1 MAFKVKI
8 ENIGKIRGESVLVG
22 GLTVLAGPNNTGKS
36 FFSKAL
42 YSVFDAMNA
51 NHALMHIQEIARPL
65 QFGLMARLSMSG
77 YNKSDSLWDSL
88 ESSIKRLEE
97 RCSQISGE
105 RDEIAAIRSAL
116 PDIAKISSEIKQIY
130 GKIREFVTKM
140 AKPDDDL
147 SDRNI
152 LKRMNESVERLGE
165 IPSLDA
171 SEIML
176 RGLVLALRDNLIR
189 NFQVSLVTRLK
200 KDAEQEA
207 SIAIKGVGKISIAET
222 DFKIGINSVGL
233 MRLQQYSRVIYLESP
248 VMWKLRSALRN
259 AHRSPYRF
267 GRMNL
272 SVPKYFTD
280 MDDEFDREYS
290 GEIAFPDL
298 LQRLTTKV
306 IRGQLAITKG
316 AMGFSDF
323 SDSEEQHRSFSLPE
337 TATGVVNLGILALLI
352 ERKIVD
358 KGTFLFI
365 DEPESNLHPQWQAE
379 MIRALFD
386 LAQGG
391 VNVVIATHS
400 SDIMER
406 LLALVKQ
413 NPESEKMVA
422 LNHFSSGGVVN
433 SDKDFYEKMRIIQK
447 DLTDAFTSSYMEDLE

>member
-8 ENIGKIRGESVLVG
+8 KNIGKIRGESILVG

-36 FFSKAL
+36 YFSKAL

-65 QFGLMARLSMSG
+65 QHGLMRLSMSG
-77 YNKSDSLWDSL
+77 YKSNPLWDSL

-97 RCSQISGE
+97 ICSQISGE
-105 RDEIAAIRSAL
+105 HDEVAAIKGAL
-116 PDIAKISSEIKQIY
+116 PELAKISSEIEQTY
-130 GKIREFVTKM
+130 GKIREFAAKIAESDERPFDQNFLKKM
-140 AKPDDDL
+140 DEGVK
-147 SDRNI
+147 
-152 LKRMNESVERLGE
+152 RLGE

-171 SEIML
+171 PEIML
-176 RGLVLALRDNLIR
+176 RGFGLALRQNLIG
-189 NFQVSLVTRLK
+189 NFQVPLMANLK
-200 KDAEQEA
+200 KDAKREA
-207 SIAIKGVGKISIAET
+207 SIEIEDVGKISVAET
-222 DFKIGINSVGL
+222 GLKFGINPVGL

-248 VMWKLRSALRN
+248 AMWKLRSALRSGS
-259 AHRSPYRF
+259 RRLPPRL
-267 GRMNL
+267 GRMTL

-290 GEIAFPDL
+290 GEVAFPDL

-306 IRGQLAITKG
+306 IRGQLVIAETG
-316 AMGFSDF
+316 AMRFSE
-323 SDSEEQHRSFSLPE
+323 SGQRRSFSLPE

-379 MIRALFD
+379 MIHALFD

-406 LLALVKQ
+406 LFALVKK
-413 NPESEKMVA
+413 NPELEKMVA
-422 LNHFSSGGVVN
+422 LNHFSSDGVVN
-433 SDKDFYEKMRIIQK
+433 GDKDFQEKMRAIQK
-447 DLTDAFTSSYMEDLE
+447 ELTDAFTSSYMGEQEQ

>member
-8 ENIGKIRGESVLVG
+8 KNIGKIRGESILVG

-36 FFSKAL
+36 YFSKAL

-65 QFGLMARLSMSG
+65 QHGLMRLSMSG
-77 YNKSDSLWDSL
+77 YKSNPLWDSL

-97 RCSQISGE
+97 ICSQISGE
-105 RDEIAAIRSAL
+105 HDEVAAIKGAL
-116 PDIAKISSEIKQIY
+116 PELAKISSEIEQTY
-130 GKIREFVTKM
+130 DKIREFAAKIAESDERPFDQNFLKKM
-140 AKPDDDL
+140 DEGVK
-147 SDRNI
+147 
-152 LKRMNESVERLGE
+152 RLGE

-171 SEIML
+171 PEIML
-176 RGLVLALRDNLIR
+176 RGFGLALRQNLIG
-189 NFQVSLVTRLK
+189 NFQVPLMANLK
-200 KDAEQEA
+200 KDAKREA
-207 SIAIKGVGKISIAET
+207 SIEIEDVGKISVAET
-222 DFKIGINSVGL
+222 GLKFGINPVGL

-248 VMWKLRSALRN
+248 AMWKLRSALRSGS
-259 AHRSPYRF
+259 RRLPPRL
-267 GRMNL
+267 GRMTL

-290 GEIAFPDL
+290 GEVAFPDL

-306 IRGQLAITKG
+306 IRGQLVIAETG
-316 AMGFSDF
+316 AMRFSE
-323 SDSEEQHRSFSLPE
+323 SGQRRSFSLPE

-379 MIRALFD
+379 MIHALFD

-406 LLALVKQ
+406 LFALVKK
-413 NPESEKMVA
+413 NPELEKMVA
-422 LNHFSSGGVVN
+422 LNHFSSDGVVN
-433 SDKDFYEKMRIIQK
+433 GDKDFQEKMRAIQK
-447 DLTDAFTSSYMEDLE
+447 ELTDAFTSSYMGEQEQ

>member
-8 ENIGKIRGESVLVG
+8 ENIGKIRGKSVLVG

-51 NHALMHIQEIARPL
+51 NHALMHIQEIAGPL
-65 QFGLMARLSMSG
+65 QHGLMRLELSG
-77 YNKSDSLWDSL
+77 YKSIPLWDSL
-88 ESSIKRLEE
+88 GSSIKRLGEI
-97 RCSQISGE
+97 CSQISGE
-105 RDEIAAIRSAL
+105 RDEIAAIKGAL
-116 PDIAKISSEIKQIY
+116 PDLAEISSEIEQTY
-130 GKIREFVTKM
+130 DKIREFVTKT

-147 SDRNI
+147 FDQNF
-152 LKRMNESVERLGE
+152 LKRMDESVKRLGK
-165 IPSLDA
+165 IFSLDA
-171 SEIML
+171 QKIAFQ
-176 RGLVLALRDNLIR
+176 GFGLALRQNLIG
-189 NFQVSLVTRLK
+189 NFQVPLMASLK

-207 SIAIKGVGKISIAET
+207 SIEIEDVGKISIAET
-222 DFKIGINSVGL
+222 GLKFGINPAGL

-259 AHRSPYRF
+259 ARSPYRL
-267 GRMNL
+267 GRTAL
-272 SVPKYFTD
+272 SVPKYFID
-280 MDDEFDREYS
+280 LDDEFDREYS
-290 GEIAFPDL
+290 GEVAFPDL
-298 LQRLTTKV
+298 FQRLTTKV
-306 IRGQLAITKG
+306 IRGQLVITEIG
-316 AMGFSDF
+316 AMGFSE
-323 SDSEEQHRSFSLPE
+323 SGQRRSFSLPE

-352 ERKIVD
+352 KRKIVD

-379 MIRALFD
+379 MIHALFD

-413 NPESEKMVA
+413 NPGSEKMVA
-422 LNHFSSGGVVN
+422 LNHFSSDGVVN
-433 SDKDFYEKMRIIQK
+433 SDKDFHEKMRVIQK

>member
-1 MAFKVKI
+1 MAFKVTIK
-8 ENIGKIRGESVLVG
+8 NIGKIRGESVLVG

-51 NHALMHIQEIARPL
+51 NHALMHIQEITRPL
-65 QFGLMARLSMSG
+65 QHGLMRLAMSG
-77 YNKSDSLWDSL
+77 YKSNPLWDSL
-88 ESSIKRLEE
+88 ESSIKRVEE
-97 RCSQISGE
+97 ICSQISGE
-105 RDEIAAIRSAL
+105 HDEIAAIKSAL
-116 PDIAKISSEIKQIY
+116 PDLDKISSEIKQTY
-130 GKIREFVTKM
+130 GEIRESA
-140 AKPDDDL
+140 AKIAE
-147 SDRNI
+147 SDEKLFDQDS
-152 LKRMNESVERLGE
+152 LKRMDEGVKRLGE
-165 IPSLDA
+165 IPPLDA
-171 SEIML
+171 QKIAFQ
-176 RGLVLALRDNLIR
+176 GFGLALRQNLIG
-189 NFQVSLVTRLK
+189 NFQIPLVAILK

-207 SIAIKGVGKISIAET
+207 SITIEGVGKISIAGSDLEF
-222 DFKIGINSVGL
+222 DIDLAGL

-259 AHRSPYRF
+259 AHRSPYRR
-267 GRMNL
+267 GRMAL

-365 DEPESNLHPQWQAE
+365 DEPESNLHPQWQDE

-406 LLALVKQ
+406 LLALVKK
-413 NPESEKMVA
+413 NPDSEKMVA
-422 LNHFSSGGVVN
+422 LNHFSSNGVVN
-433 SDKDFYEKMRIIQK
+433 SDKDFHEKMRIIQK